1 MAGSRKFLRLIHE
14 KNYTE
19 ALDIARKQVEAGA
32 QIIDINMDDAMLD
45 ARKEMVDFLNL
56 IVSEPDIYRVPV
68 MIDSSEWEVISAGLK
83 CLQGKAIVNSISLK
97 EGEET
102 FLAHAREIK
111 RLGAAVVVMAFDE
124 KGQADTYERKIE
136 VCARAY
142 KLLTEK
148 AGLAPCDIIF
158 LSLIHI

>member
-136 VCARAY
+136 YNVARR
-142 KLLTEK
+142 
-148 AGLAPCDIIF
+148 
-158 LSLIHI
+158 